1 MLGPG
6 LDSPDLVS
14 QVVDAVLNLLG
25 DDTRLVVDA
34 FALGALPELGGL
46 PAGMG
51 ERTVLTPNDQ
61 EAARLL
67 GRELADDPD
76 DDIAEIARRFG
87 AVVACGDLVVTPAGD
102 RWRVSAGN
110 SGLATSG
117 SGDVVAGTL
126 GGFLAR
132 GAEPAQA
139 ACWAKF
145 LHASAGDRLAA
156 RVGPLGF
163 LAGEVLDELPT
174 ILSELG

>member
-1 MLGPG
+1 M
-6 LDSPDLVS
+6 
-14 QVVDAVLNLLG
+14 
-25 DDTRLVVDA
+25 T
-34 FALGALPELGGL
+34 
-46 PAGMG
+46 
-51 ERTVLTPNDQ
+51 
-61 EAARLL
+61 
-67 GRELADDPD
+67 
-76 DDIAEIARRFG
+76 
-87 AVVACGDLVVTPAGD
+87 
-102 RWRVSAGN
+102 
-110 SGLATSG
+110 G

-132 GAEPAQA
+132 GADPAQA